1 MPTKPADTQVKTGNV
16 NPVGYALGLPRLGLT
31 VVLALAVALGSCT
44 GANPVYP
51 VIPKINITSIAREF
65 PRPGYGSQDVQ
76 RAFSS
81 AEGESLILTLDFQDG
96 DGDIGGATSSNP
108 DFEDFIVEDFR
119 ENLPNVYPYQVPGNS
134 TIITAFSNSAKLP
147 SLGSDTR
154 SPSIE
159 GTIRFRIN
167 ALEALPLD
175 TCVVA
180 PSTVQRTRFI
190 VYLMDRAGHK
200 SNRDTTDFVRIRCQ

>member
-1 MPTKPADTQVKTGNV
+1 
-16 NPVGYALGLPRLGLT
+16 
-31 VVLALAVALGSCT
+31 
-44 GANPVYP
+44 
-51 VIPKINITSIAREF
+51 
-65 PRPGYGSQDVQ
+65 
-76 RAFSS
+76 
-81 AEGESLILTLDFQDG
+81 LILTLDFQDG

-134 TIITAFSNSAKLP
+134 TIITACSTSAKLP

>member
-1 MPTKPADTQVKTGNV
+1 MPTKPADTQVQTRNV
-16 NPVGYALGLPRLGLT
+16 NPPATARALSQLALPAILGL
-31 VVLALAVALGSCT
+31 ALALGSCT
-44 GANPVYP
+44 GANPVSP
-51 VIPKINITSIAREF
+51 VIPKINITSISREF
-65 PRPGYGSQDVQ
+65 PRSGYGSQEVQ

-81 AEGESLILTLDFQDG
+81 AEGESLILTLDFEDG

-119 ENLPNVYPYQVPGNS
+119 ENLLNVFPYRVAGDS
-134 TIITAFSNSAKLP
+134 TDITAFNNSAKLP

-175 TCVVA
+175 TCVLS
-180 PSTVQRTRFI
+180 PSAVQRTRFI

-200 SNRDTTDFVRIRCQ
+200 SNRDTTDFVSIRCQ